1 VAILSS
7 GAGTSV
13 PANQTMVT
21 RPRAHPNSA
30 VPPFRPRPELVAT
43 TVAVA
48 VPVPLLVAL
57 PVADYL
63 GRWSALADHF
73 AGLFLAVLVAGLGVS
88 LVIKGFRARPHANPS
103 APTDDRAGP
112 PPTQRHEARW
122 RPAATVIAIVA
133 LCTLEWVL
141 HADDRNPWLAS
152 SRPEANEDRWLGA
165 DGYAM
170 LLDGHLAQNDG
181 TFLLD
186 LARTF
191 LGEASPNPGGF
202 DRRAGHVY
210 LASMLIRPLGAYW
223 GFAGANLIAWCGAAL
238 SIRWLGNHLWPD
250 TPTGTIG
257 ALLVA
262 TGQGF
267 IFTGTAP
274 QAHAVAYGAFALLLF
289 LAERWR
295 ATAGGASLA
304 TWARLGWLT
313 GVGGLVYFVHLPFLL
328 FAVLD
333 AGMRRQWRG
342 LAVVSGTTAAILYSW
357 QLVGTAVGL
366 NFEGGNNDLSGEA
379 ITNWLRMARGG
390 LQDLVAWGHY
400 SSPRG
405 VVVGAFWLPW
415 LALAASGWWVSPAR
429 ARHWTTA
436 VTVAG
441 IAPALAF
448 TTRFQLP
455 RVAYFAYP
463 AILLLAAASIAT
475 LSALASRRYGS
486 WAGRVVAGALLVALA
501 TVTNLDVLTGSLR
514 FAVDFHYAP
523 GTEW

>member
-1 VAILSS
+1 MAILSTA
-7 GAGTSV
+7 AGIPV
-13 PANQTMVT
+13 PANWTMVT
-21 RPRAHPNSA
+21 RTRAPA
-30 VPPFRPRPELVAT
+30 TADKPPFRLRRELVAAAF
-43 TVAVA
+43 AVA

-63 GRWSALADHF
+63 GSWSALADHF
-73 AGLFLAVLVAGLGVS
+73 AGLFLAVLVAGLGAS
-88 LVIKGFRARPHANPS
+88 LVIRGLISPSPLGASSLADEREGSMVANPS
-103 APTDDRAGP
+103 DM
-112 PPTQRHEARW
+112 RW
-122 RPAATVIAIVA
+122 RPAVVTLAIVT
-133 LCTLEWVL
+133 LCSLEWGL
-141 HADDRNPWLAS
+141 HIDDRNPWLAS

-191 LGEASPNPGGF
+191 LGEAPPNPGGF

-210 LASMLIRPLGAYW
+210 LVSMFIRPFGAYW
-223 GFAGANLIAWCGAAL
+223 GFAVANLVAWCGAAL
-238 SIRWLGNHLWPD
+238 SIRWLGNRLWPD
-250 TPTGTIG
+250 TSTGTIG

-274 QAHAVAYGAFALLLF
+274 QAHAVAYGALALLLVI
-289 LAERWR
+289 AERWR
-295 ATAGGASLA
+295 ATVGGADLA

-328 FAVLD
+328 FATLD
-333 AGMRRQWRG
+333 AGLRRQWRG
-342 LAVVSGTTAAILYSW
+342 LAVASATAFGVLYGW
-357 QLVGTAVGL
+357 QLVGTAIGL

-379 ITNWLRMARGG
+379 MANWLRIARGG
-390 LQDLVAWGHY
+390 LQDMVAWGHY

-415 LALAASGWWVSPAR
+415 LALAAAGWWVSPAR
-429 ARHWTTA
+429 ARAWAAA

-441 IAPALAF
+441 LAPALAF

-463 AILLLAAASIAT
+463 AVLLLAAASIAA
-475 LSALASRRYGS
+475 LSSAVGRRHGSRAGLVAAAAIVLALAS
-486 WAGRVVAGALLVALA
+486 
-501 TVTNLDVLTGSLR
+501 VTNLDIITGSLR

>member
-1 VAILSS
+1 MAILST
-7 GAGTSV
+7 GADTSM
-13 PANQTMVT
+13 PANLTMVT
-21 RPRAHPNSA
+21 RTGTTATTDSPR
-30 VPPFRPRPELVAT
+30 FRVRGELVAAT
-43 TVAVA
+43 LAVGA
-48 VPVPLLVAL
+48 PVPLLVAL
-57 PVADYL
+57 PAADYL
-63 GRWSALADHF
+63 GRWSALADHVV
-73 AGLFLAVLVAGLGVS
+73 GLFLAVLIVGLGALLLLRGLTKPFPDSAFTHPDVG
-88 LVIKGFRARPHANPS
+88 IRPLPS
-103 APTDDRAGP
+103 SPTSI
-112 PPTQRHEARW
+112 RW
-122 RPAATVIAIVA
+122 RTTASTIAILA
-133 LCTLEWVL
+133 LCVLEWGL
-141 HADDRNPWLAS
+141 HVDDHNPWLAS

-170 LLDGHLAQNDG
+170 LLDDHVAQNDG
-181 TFLLD
+181 SFLLD

-191 LGEASPNPGGF
+191 LGESIPNPGGY

-210 LASMLIRPLGAYW
+210 FVSMLIRPLGAYW
-223 GFAGANLIAWCGAAL
+223 GFAGANLVAWCGAAL
-238 SIRWLGNHLWPD
+238 LIRWLGARLWPG
-250 TPTGTIG
+250 TATGTIG
-257 ALLVA
+257 AILVA

-274 QAHAVAYGAFALLLF
+274 QAHTVAYGAFALLLALF
-289 LAERWR
+289 ERWR
-295 ATAGGASLA
+295 MTTSIAGLRA
-304 TWARLGWLT
+304 WARIGWLT
-313 GVGGLVYFVHLPFLL
+313 GVGGLIYFVHLPFLL
-328 FAVLD
+328 FAVLS
-333 AGMRRQWRG
+333 AGPRRHWRG
-342 LAVVSGTTAAILYSW
+342 LAVAGGTTLALLYAW
-357 QLVGTAVGL
+357 QLVGSTIGL

-415 LALAASGWWVSPAR
+415 LALAATGWWVSPAR

-463 AILLLAAASIAT
+463 AILLLAAAAIAT

>member
-1 VAILSS
+1 
-7 GAGTSV
+7 
-13 PANQTMVT
+13 MVT
-21 RPRAHPNSA
+21 RTRSDATPQVRT
-30 VPPFRPRPELVAT
+30 VRPRSELVVT
-43 TVAVA
+43 TIAVA
-48 VPVPLLVAL
+48 LPVPLLVAL

-63 GRWSALADHF
+63 NGWSALADHF
-73 AGLFLAVLVAGLGVS
+73 VGLFLAMLVFGLGVS
-88 LVIKGFRARPHANPS
+88 LFIRGVTDTSHFGARERATAGTRPLQDPLTGAQWQDITFMMAVI
-103 APTDDRAGP
+103 
-112 PPTQRHEARW
+112 
-122 RPAATVIAIVA
+122 A
-133 LCTLEWVL
+133 LCTLEWGL
-141 HADDRNPWLAS
+141 HIDDRNPWLAS
-152 SRPEANEDRWLGA
+152 SRPEANEDTWLGA

-191 LGEASPNPGGF
+191 LGEARPNPGGF

-210 LASMLIRPLGAYW
+210 LVSLLIRPFGAYW
-223 GFAGANLIAWCGAAL
+223 GFAIANLVAWCGAAL
-238 SIRWLGNHLWPD
+238 AIRWLGNRLWPG
-250 TPTGTIG
+250 TTTGNIG
-257 ALLVA
+257 AILVA

-274 QAHAVAYGAFALLLF
+274 QAHAVAYGVLALLLL

-295 ATAGGASLA
+295 VTTGDAGLGA
-304 TWARLGWLT
+304 WARLGWLT
-313 GVGGLVYFVHLPFLL
+313 GMGGLVYFVHLPFLL

-333 AGMRRQWRG
+333 GGLRRQWRG
-342 LAVVSGTTAAILYSW
+342 LAIAGCTAFAIISAW

-379 ITNWLRMARGG
+379 VSTWIRIARGG
-390 LQDLVAWGHY
+390 LQEVVAWGHY

-405 VVVGAFWLPW
+405 VIVGAFWLPW
-415 LALAASGWWVSPAR
+415 LALAAAGWWVSPAR
-429 ARHWTTA
+429 ARHWAEA

-441 IAPALAF
+441 LAPALAF

-463 AILLLAAASIAT
+463 AILLLAATSIAA
-475 LSALASRRYGS
+475 LSAIAHRRYGS
-486 WAGRVVAGALLVALA
+486 WAGVAVATVILLALA
-501 TVTNLDVLTGSLR
+501 TVTNLDILMGSLR

>member
-1 VAILSS
+1 
-7 GAGTSV
+7 
-13 PANQTMVT
+13 MVT
-21 RPRAHPNSA
+21 RTSA
-30 VPPFRPRPELVAT
+30 DATPGFRTFRPRSELVAST
-43 TVAVA
+43 LAVA
-48 VPVPLLVAL
+48 LPVPLLVAL

-63 GRWSALADHF
+63 GGWSALADHF
-73 AGLFLAVLVAGLGVS
+73 VGLFLAVLVAGLGAS
-88 LVIKGFRARPHANPS
+88 LLVKGLTKPS
-103 APTDDRAGP
+103 ANAAGTRP
-112 PPTQRHEARW
+112 DTAVRPVRRSLNAADWRH
-122 RPAATVIAIVA
+122 AASTIAIVA
-133 LCTLEWVL
+133 LCALEWGL
-141 HADDRNPWLAS
+141 HLEDRNPWLAS

-170 LLDGHLAQNDG
+170 LLDGHVAQNDG

-191 LGEASPNPGGF
+191 LGEAPPNPGGF

-210 LASMLIRPLGAYW
+210 FVSMLIRPFGAYW
-223 GFAGANLIAWCGAAL
+223 GFAVANLIAWCAAAL
-238 SIRWLGNHLWPD
+238 LVRWLGAHLWPG
-250 TPTGTIG
+250 TATGTIG
-257 ALLVA
+257 AILVA

-274 QAHAVAYGAFALLLF
+274 QAHTLAYGAFALLLALF
-289 LAERWR
+289 ERWR
-295 ATAGGASLA
+295 MTTSIAGLGA
-304 TWARLGWLT
+304 WARIGWLT
-313 GVGGLVYFVHLPFLL
+313 GVGGLIYFVHLPFLL
-328 FAVLD
+328 FALLN
-333 AGMRRQWRG
+333 AGPRRHWRG
-342 LAVVSGTTAAILYSW
+342 LAVAAGTTLALLYAW
-357 QLVGTAVGL
+357 QLVGSTIGL

-415 LALAASGWWVSPAR
+415 LALAATGWWVSPAR

-475 LSALASRRYGS
+475 LSTMASQRYGS